1 MTPGGTRLSGRDAAF
16 LYEERPDRPMHT
28 IKVLELDGDQFDAAR
43 LRALLAPRIAGLAP
57 LRRRLLAVPGPLYH
71 PVWVDAGMPDLGHH
85 VRPITCSVE
94 ELVSGVG
101 AEPLDRKRPLW
112 RMWLLDGGVIVLLLH
127 HALGD
132 ARVSRQVI
140 AGLFGEDEVRPDG
153 PAGGEPAP
161 APASLVGPATVD
173 LARLVRRAPSL
184 IRAAGNARSSV
195 PTKQMRLPP
204 GDAGRSCAFV
214 SLPIEDVRRPGM
226 TVTEAAL
233 WALSGACRE
242 LLLARGALPARS
254 LTAAVPY
261 ALPHN
266 GNRGNRL
273 ATLFVGLATEEPDDA
288 ARRIAISTALRAAVA
303 QQRRVGPAV
312 WDDWWE
318 AYPLRRLGYL
328 IALRRKG
335 RVPFDLLVSSVDG
348 GQNRLARDGL
358 SVRQIGSLGA
368 LPADGDCS
376 VTTWSYAG
384 TLTFGMLS
392 AAGAALPAPDLARA
406 LERQLATATGSA

>member
-1 MTPGGTRLSGRDAAF
+1 VTPGGTRLSGRDAAF

-28 IKVLELDGDQFDAAR
+28 VKVLELDGDQPDAAR

-57 LRRRLLAVPGPLYH
+57 LRRRVITVPGRLYH
-71 PVWVDAGMPDLGHH
+71 PVWVDAGAPDLGYH
-85 VRPITCSVE
+85 VRPIACSVE

-101 AEPLDRKRPLW
+101 AEPLDRDRPLW

-132 ARVSRQVI
+132 ARVSHQVI
-140 AGLFGEDEVRPDG
+140 SGLFGGGEVWPDG

-161 APASLVGPATVD
+161 ARASLVARATVD
-173 LARLVRRAPSL
+173 LARLVRHAPSL
-184 IRAAGNARSSV
+184 IRAAGHARGSV
-195 PTKQMRLPP
+195 PTLQTRLPR

-214 SLPIEDVRRPGM
+214 SLSVEGVRRPGM

-233 WALSGACRE
+233 WALSGACRG

-261 ALPHN
+261 ALPRN
-266 GNRGNRL
+266 GKRGNRL
-273 ATLFVGLATEEPDDA
+273 ATVFVDLATEEPDDA
-288 ARRIAISTALRAAVA
+288 ARRIAITGALRDAVA
-303 QQRRVGPAV
+303 RQRAVGPAV

-318 AYPLRRLGYL
+318 AYPLRRLAYL
-328 IALRRKG
+328 IAMGRKG

-348 GQNRLARDGL
+348 GPDRLARDGF

-376 VTTWSYAG
+376 VTAWSYAG
-384 TLTFGMLS
+384 TLTFGILS
-392 AAGAALPAPDLARA
+392 ADGAALPAHELGRA
-406 LERQLATATGSA
+406 LERELATTAGSV

>member
-16 LYEERPDRPMHT
+16 LYEERAGRPMHT
-28 IKVLELDGDQFDAAR
+28 VKVLELDGDQPDGAR

-57 LRRRLLAVPGPLYH
+57 LRRRVITVPGRLYH

-85 VRPITCSVE
+85 VEPIRCSVE
-94 ELVSGVG
+94 ELISGAG
-101 AEPLDRKRPLW
+101 AEPLDRQRPLW

-132 ARVSRQVI
+132 ARVSREVI

-153 PAGGEPAP
+153 PPGGEPVP
-161 APASLVGPATVD
+161 APASLVGPASVD
-173 LARLVRRAPSL
+173 LARLVGRAPWL
-184 IRAAGNARSSV
+184 IRAAAHARGSV
-195 PTKQMRLPP
+195 PTTQPRLPR

-214 SLPIEDVRRPGM
+214 SLPIADVRRAGM

-242 LLLARGALPARS
+242 LLLARAALPARS

-261 ALPHN
+261 ALPRD
-266 GNRGNRL
+266 GTRGNRL
-273 ATLFVGLATEEPDDA
+273 ATLFIGLATAEPDAA
-288 ARRIAISTALRAAVA
+288 ARRIAISTALRDAVA
-303 QQRRVGPAV
+303 RQRRIGPAV

-318 AYPLRRLGYL
+318 AYPVRRLGYL
-328 IALRRKG
+328 IALRRQG

-348 GQNRLARDGL
+348 GQSRLSRDGL
-358 SVRQIGSLGA
+358 SVRRIGSLGA

-384 TLTFGMLS
+384 TLTFGILS
-392 AAGAALPAPDLARA
+392 ADGAALPAPELARA
-406 LERQLATATGSA
+406 LERQLTTATGSA